1 MGNCTV
7 TSVCLD
13 VVKPEPGELLS
24 RPSEPGCGSV
34 SNTVKKFGL
43 DLWRL
48 FRAVTFFDHAGAQGA
63 MMSG

>member
-1 MGNCTV
+1 
-7 TSVCLD
+7 
-13 VVKPEPGELLS
+13 
-24 RPSEPGCGSV
+24 
-34 SNTVKKFGL
+34 VKKFGL